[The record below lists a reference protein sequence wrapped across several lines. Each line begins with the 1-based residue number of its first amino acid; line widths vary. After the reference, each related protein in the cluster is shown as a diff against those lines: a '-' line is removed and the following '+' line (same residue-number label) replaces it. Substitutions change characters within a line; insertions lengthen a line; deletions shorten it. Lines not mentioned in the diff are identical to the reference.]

1 MTFSQKNNLTEVKII
16 LVVEDDKDIGEFLVK
31 AIQLET
37 PYQVKLASRGL
48 EALRL
53 IQILKP
59 HLLILDYTL
68 PDMNG
73 LELYDKVHTAEEFA
87 NVPALMISAYAP
99 QIELR
104 QRHLPLLKKPFELGV
119 LLKQIQRLLV

>member
-16 LVVEDDKDIGEFLVK
+16 LVVEDDNDIGEFLVK

-87 NVPALMISAYAP
+87 HVPALMISAHAP

-104 QRHLPLLKKPFELGV
+104 QRHLPLLKKPFELSV
-119 LLKQIQRLLV
+119 LLKQIQKLLV